1 MGRRERRTR
10 VDRGEAAAPRYRY
23 CHPCEYQYVP
33 AVSTCTECGRP
44 LVDEPLRAPAAPPG
58 REHGTASIQISGLS
72 TENRELL
79 AMLLRS
85 EEIPAQWAS
94 EVVVVP
100 ADRTAAA
107 SDLIA
112 ELGAASSEAVGT
124 ETLPRATVA
133 GALRNA
139 LISNRTIATRWQRLG
154 GWLVDSIVIGLVGR
168 GLAERAVS
176 WWLIGIAVGLYWI
189 VATAVWGATIGKLVV
204 RTRVTVAGGRP
215 PWRASVVRWAVT
227 GWIGFAA
234 GVSADIGAAAASTI
248 AVLALVTWLATYTP
262 ILWDC
267 EARGLH
273 DRLAGTVVVRRH
285 L

>member
-1 MGRRERRTR
+1 MS
-10 VDRGEAAAPRYRY
+10 A
-23 CHPCEYQYVP
+23 
-33 AVSTCTECGRP
+33 CTECDRP
-44 LVDEPLRAPAAPPG
+44 LVDEPLRGPPAQPV

-85 EEIPAQWAS
+85 EEIPAQWAG
-94 EVVVVP
+94 EVVFVP
-100 ADRTAAA
+100 ADRAAAA

-112 ELGAASSEAVGT
+112 EVGEHAEASGEAVGT

-133 GALRNA
+133 GAPRNA

-154 GWLVDSIVIGLVGR
+154 GWLIDSVVIGLVGR
-168 GLAERAVS
+168 GLAERGVS

-189 VATAVWGATIGKLVV
+189 VATAVWGATIGKLVA
-204 RTRVTVAGGRP
+204 RTRGTVAGGRP

-234 GVSADIGAAAASTI
+234 GVSADISAAAAPPL

-262 ILWDC
+262 ILWDH